1 MSSTLSIF
9 LCSCMI
15 QIKRFDR
22 VKVLHIHVVVLRF
35 NVLEHYWYCDIHGFN
50 LNINQI
56 RGIKRVEMRKMYI
69 ISRNT
74 S

>member
-35 NVLEHYWYCDIHGFN
+35 NVLVHYWYCDIHGFN

-56 RGIKRVEMRKMYI
+56 CAIKRVEMRKMYI